1 MNQLVDEGQLK
12 RRCVGLRKIIVCNDE
27 PQITENGKLY
37 QQPYASMRLPYPEEA
52 SQVIDEA
59 KKDLFE
65 PMIILEAI
73 DKPHVND
80 YACTYQKLQDR
91 LIKWFG
97 DST

>member
-1 MNQLVDEGQLK
+1 MSDGQLK
-12 RRCVGLRKIIVCNDE
+12 KRMLQGIHDFSLHD
-27 PQITENGKLY
+27 PENLTNE
-37 QQPYASMRLPYPEEA
+37 MFEF
-52 SQVIDEA
+52 IDEA